1 MKALSERGHL
11 GFYGF
16 ALQRVKVFLQWSSL
30 MGRPVLSTAWG
41 FVSGNIA
48 QQAGLRASLLA
59 FHMVELLLL
68 LSFLPSPSLSE
79 QEVALMS
86 HEDRWH
92 IGSSALSTVALRLG
106 AWGLGLA
113 WP

>member
-1 MKALSERGHL
+1 
-11 GFYGF
+11 
-16 ALQRVKVFLQWSSL
+16 

-41 FVSGNIA
+41 FVSGSIA
-48 QQAGLRASLLA
+48 QQAGPRAGLPA
-59 FHMVELLLL
+59 FHMVGLLLL
-68 LSFLPSPSLSE
+68 PPFPPSPSLAE

-86 HEDRWH
+86 HEDRRH

-113 WP
+113 WPC

>member
-11 GFYGF
+11 GFYAF
-16 ALQRVKVFLQWSSL
+16 VLLRVKVFLRWSSL

-41 FVSGNIA
+41 FVSGSIA
-48 QQAGLRASLLA
+48 QQAGPRASLPA
-59 FHMVELLLL
+59 FHMVELLPP
-68 LSFLPSPSLSE
+68 FLPSPSLAE

-86 HEDRWH
+86 HEDRRH

-113 WP
+113 WPC